1 MHGTVGAYC
10 NGGLSVRVKTYNVLV
25 AAIEAGIHYGYVRA
39 HKHTDTPTRAQL
51 EGEIEREIWNAI
63 GEVFNF
69 EDEIDE

>member
-1 MHGTVGAYC
+1 MK
-10 NGGLSVRVKTYNVLV
+10 VKTRSVLS

-63 GEVFNF
+63 HEVFIF
-69 EDEIDE
+69 EDFTDD

>member
-1 MHGTVGAYC
+1 MK
-10 NGGLSVRVKTYNVLV
+10 VKTHSVLS

-63 GEVFNF
+63 NEVFIF
-69 EDEIDE
+69 EDFTDD